1 MISIYVRRDSHT
13 NGMTLQEYADAV
25 IAGTCPILSQDEF
38 VYQFGSLEDELE
50 LVKDWAVKNQ
60 LTIEELSAGMAVV
73 KVSGTFEQF
82 NSLFGITLKFSST
95 EEGYQYQTY
104 DGNTIVPNEINDV
117 VETILG
123 FDQTPMFTP
132 RITPFTE
139 FDPNIHTDEHLDTA
153 TNIDPQAYPTKSV
166 VRPQQVATAY
176 NLPAGDGY
184 GGCVGI
190 LELTYSGYVTGY
202 NTTDVNATF
211 NRVGYPIPTIIDVL
225 VDGATRSTT
234 SDSESMLDI
243 YCAGGVVPRAKLV
256 CYTAPNSGQGFIDA
270 ILACANDKVNRPSAL
285 GISWGASEVSAY
297 LSSAFQACVAQGI
310 TCFSSTGDSGAN
322 GYTCLYPSTD
332 PYQIAAG
339 GTSLYMN
346 VGYSWNNETAWTGG
360 GGGVSSIVSL
370 PSWQSG
376 LTSRTIS
383 SSATNAVIGPATVL
397 PRRGVPDV
405 SAPADPSTGY
415 LFYVN
420 GTLVQV
426 GGTSAAAPWLA
437 GMVTRLTQLW
447 GKRMSFANTLFY
459 SNPDCFTDIVL
470 GDNRAT
476 TATNGYTTTA
486 GWDAATG
493 LGSPKGDKIY
503 QLLHTGATYPRSN
516 YGFKPTSGPSYPR
529 KSSGVR

>member
-1 MISIYVRRDSHT
+1 MSSQTMISIYVRRDKHE

-25 IAGTCPILSQDEF
+25 IAGTHSILSHDEF
-38 VYQFGSLEDELE
+38 VYQFGSLLDEIKIVE
-50 LVKDWAVKNQ
+50 DWAISND
-60 LTIEELSAGMAVV
+60 LTVVESHPGMAVV

-82 NSLFGITLKFSST
+82 NTLFGIALKFSST
-95 EEGYQYQTY
+95 EDGHQYQSY
-104 DGNTIVPNEINDV
+104 DGSVVVPEEIDDV
-117 VETILG
+117 VDSILG
-123 FDQTPMFTP
+123 FDQEPIFKP
-132 RITPFTE
+132 HITALSD
-139 FDPNIHTDEHLDTA
+139 FDLEIHSDVS
-153 TNIDPQAYPTKSV
+153 PQVYPTKSA

-176 NLPAGDGY
+176 GLPAGDGY

-190 LELTYSGYVTGY
+190 IELTYSGFITGY
-202 NTTDVNATF
+202 NTTDVNNTF

-256 CYTAPNSGQGFIDA
+256 CYTAPNSGQGFFDG
-270 ILACANDKVNRPSAL
+270 ILACANDTVNRPSAL
-285 GISWGASEVSAY
+285 GISWGGGEGSAY

-322 GYTCLYPSTD
+322 GYTCIYPSTD

-346 VGYSWNNETAWTGG
+346 SNYTWNNEAAWSGG

-370 PSWQSG
+370 PSWQTG
-376 LTSRTIS
+376 LTSKTINGS
-383 SSATNAVIGPATVL
+383 GTLGSATSL

-405 SAPADPSTGY
+405 SAPSDPSTGY
-415 LFYVN
+415 IFYLN
-420 GTLVQV
+420 GTLVQY

-447 GKRMSFANTLFY
+447 GTRMSFANTLFY
-459 SNPDCFTDIVL
+459 SNPSCFTDVIL
-470 GDNRAT
+470 GDNRSPS
-476 TATNGYTTTA
+476 TASGYTSTI

-493 LGSPKGDKIY
+493 LGSPKCDLIY
-503 QLLHTGATYPRSN
+503 QLLHTGSTFPKTN
-516 YGFKPTSGPSYPR
+516 YGFRPTAGPAYPR
-529 KSSGVR
+529 QTTGVR

>member
-1 MISIYVRRDSHT
+1 MSNQTMISIYVRRDTHE
-13 NGMTLQEYADAV
+13 NGMTLQEYADEV
-25 IAGTCPILSQDEF
+25 IAGTHPILSHDEF
-38 VYQFGSLEDELE
+38 IYQFGSLEDELE
-50 LVKDWAVKNQ
+50 LVKNWALANK
-60 LTIEELSAGMAVV
+60 LTIVESHAGMAVV

-82 NSLFGITLKFSST
+82 DSLFNITLKFSST
-95 EEGYQYQTY
+95 EDGHQYQSY
-104 DGNTIVPNEINDV
+104 DGTVVVPEEINDV

-123 FDQTPMFTP
+123 FDQEPIFKP
-132 RITPFTE
+132 RLTPFTD
-139 FDPNIHTDEHLDTA
+139 FDPIIHND
-153 TNIDPQAYPTKSV
+153 IQPQVYPTKSA

-190 LELTYSGYVTGY
+190 IELTYSGFITGY
-202 NTTDVNATF
+202 SASDVTSTF

-243 YCAGGVVPRAKLV
+243 YCAGGVVPRANLV
-256 CYTAPNSGQGFIDA
+256 CYTAPNSGQGFLDG
-270 ILACANDKVNRPSAL
+270 ILACANDTVNRPSAL
-285 GISWGASEVSAY
+285 GISWGGGESSAY

-322 GYTCLYPSTD
+322 GYTCIYPSTD

-339 GTSLYMN
+339 GTSLYMD
-346 VGYSWNNETAWTGG
+346 VGYTWNNEAAWSGG
-360 GGGVSSIVSL
+360 GGGISNIVSL

-376 LTSRTIS
+376 LTSTTINGS
-383 SSATNAVIGPATVL
+383 GTLGSPTTI

-415 LFYVN
+415 IFYLN
-420 GTLVQV
+420 GTLVQY

-459 SNPDCFTDIVL
+459 SNTSCFTDIIL
-470 GDNRAT
+470 GDNRVVSTASGYAT
-476 TATNGYTTTA
+476 TI

-493 LGSPKGDKIY
+493 LGSPKSDQIY
-503 QLLHTGATYPRSN
+503 KLLHTGSTFPKAN
-516 YGFKPTSGPSYPR
+516 YGFRPIAGPAYPR
-529 KSSGVR
+529 QTTGVR